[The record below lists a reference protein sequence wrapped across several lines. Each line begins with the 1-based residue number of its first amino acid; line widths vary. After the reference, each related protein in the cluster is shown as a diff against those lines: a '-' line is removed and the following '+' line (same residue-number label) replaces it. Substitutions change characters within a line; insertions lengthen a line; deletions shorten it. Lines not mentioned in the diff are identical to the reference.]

1 MPKKKL
7 EKSLKKNTENTKS
20 KGLGDTL
27 EKVFKKT
34 GIDKVAK
41 WVLGEDCG
49 CDDRKEKLNYL
60 FPYYKPECLTEDEFN
75 YLDEYF
81 KANKSTVHPQT
92 QKKLLGIFNRIFK
105 QNRDMTSCSSCFK
118 KDLHN
123 KLHRVYLEYIEEP
136 NKK

>member
-7 EKSLKKNTENTKS
+7 EKSQTKSTEDTRS

-81 KANKSTVHPQT
+81 KANKNTVHPQT
-92 QKKLLGIFNRIFK
+92 QKKLLKIFNRIFK
-105 QNRDMTSCSSCFK
+105 QNKEMTSCSSCFK

-123 KLHRVYLEYIEEP
+123 KLHRIYLEYIEEP

>member
-7 EKSLKKNTENTKS
+7 EKSLKKSTENTKS

-60 FPYYKPECLTEDEFN
+60 FLITN
-75 YLDEYF
+75 
-81 KANKSTVHPQT
+81 
-92 QKKLLGIFNRIFK
+92 
-105 QNRDMTSCSSCFK
+105 QN
-118 KDLHN
+118 
-123 KLHRVYLEYIEEP
+123 V
-136 NKK
+136 

>member
-1 MPKKKL
+1 MPKKKS
-7 EKSLKKNTENTKS
+7 EKKQKSITKSTKS

-60 FPYYKPECLTEDEFN
+60 FPYYKPECLTEDEFE
-75 YLDEYF
+75 YLDKYF
-81 KANKSTVHPQT
+81 KEDKKTIHPQT
-92 QKKLLGIFNRIFK
+92 QQKLLKIFNRVFH
-105 QNRDMTSCSSCFK
+105 QNKKMTSCSSCFK
-118 KDLHN
+118 NELHN
-123 KLHRVYLEYIEEP
+123 KLHRVYIEYLDE
-136 NKK
+136 

>member
-1 MPKKKL
+1 MPKKKS
-7 EKSLKKNTENTKS
+7 EKKQKSITKSTKS

-60 FPYYKPECLTEDEFN
+60 MPSIQFHVLVK
-75 YLDEYF
+75 
-81 KANKSTVHPQT
+81 
-92 QKKLLGIFNRIFK
+92 K
-105 QNRDMTSCSSCFK
+105 QNGLK
-118 KDLHN
+118 N
-123 KLHRVYLEYIEEP
+123 G
-136 NKK
+136 